1 MGVFS
6 GFFFFCIF
14 QVCFSLVHSSGITIS
29 FVHVCARA
37 LFFGCVCVSV
47 FFFFFLRTLDLPLV
61 GSASPRGR
69 TPHVAGLGQGAGPR
83 LLRGSL
89 CLKPLKISYCS
100 SQGTGWGLA
109 EGFLAT
115 ASLESRPQGLPCQ
128 AGRVGGVCE

>member
-6 GFFFFCIF
+6 GFFFFFLYFPSLFLFSSFLWYHHLFCARVRACSF
-14 QVCFSLVHSSGITIS
+14 FWLCVCFS
-29 FVHVCARA
+29 
-37 LFFGCVCVSV
+37 
-47 FFFFFLRTLDLPLV
+47 FFLRTLDLPLV

-128 AGRVGGVCE
+128 AGRLGGVCE